1 MPFQLPRPEMTG
13 VWQANDGGT
22 YYMREIHSEGR
33 NLLWWFGMSGDKGVT
48 WTNVFRGEIINT
60 TSPSLYTVS
69 REWIDLPWGFS
80 RGAGTLT
87 LDLSVVGREQGM
99 TLEKRSGTGSGFA
112 GSEWKPLPWE
122 LGGRLP
128 GS

>member
-1 MPFQLPRPEMTG
+1 
-13 VWQANDGGT
+13 
-22 YYMREIHSEGR
+22 MREIHSEGR
-33 NLLWWFGMSGDKGVT
+33 NLLWWFGRSPDNGAT

-69 REWIDLPWGFS
+69 GEWIDLPLGSS

-87 LDLSVVGREQGM
+87 LDLYVVGRERGM
-99 TLEKRSGTGSGFA
+99 EMEKRSGTGSGFA

-122 LGGRLP
+122 SGGRLP
-128 GS
+128 GT